1 MNSGKDKLAYAAVYG
16 TILGFY
22 DITDIPINTVAV
34 TKDDKKYTPLHTILN
49 RKSSFSIYLLSHLQK
64 VF

>member
-1 MNSGKDKLAYAAVYG
+1 MNSEKDKLAYAAVYG

-34 TKDDKKYTPLHTILN
+34 TKDDKKIYAIVYNPEPEIVVFDL
-49 RKSSFSIYLLSHLQK
+49 SI
-64 VF
+64 